1 MFKFSIV
8 ANFSFRSTQW
18 GWQRCHHLHNPV
30 SLFSSQ
36 RAGESSQR
44 RPWPPNAHEV
54 SCYLNLVM
62 RWCRT
67 INNWSTLFLCC
78 RHFCPP
84 AVGGEDTANSTL
96 DHTLPPLSAR
106 ARDLLCS
113 HQLLS
118 QDRSCPQ
125 KTPTLEDCLEIGV
138 NSSLASPSCPH
149 TFDSP
154 LCLPSTSGD

>member
-1 MFKFSIV
+1 MIPYYYLVRERRLRWGISEVFKFSIV

-54 SCYLNLVM
+54 SSYPNLVM

-67 INNWSTLFLCC
+67 INNWSNSSYV
-78 RHFCPP
+78 
-84 AVGGEDTANSTL
+84 VGTSV
-96 DHTLPPLSAR
+96 HQQRKVKTLP
-106 ARDLLCS
+106 
-113 HQLLS
+113 
-118 QDRSCPQ
+118 
-125 KTPTLEDCLEIGV
+125 TPHWTK
-138 NSSLASPSCPH
+138 H
-149 TFDSP
+149 
-154 LCLPSTSGD
+154 CLPCLPEPGTSFVAINCCPKIVLVLRRRPPWRIV

>member
-1 MFKFSIV
+1 M
-8 ANFSFRSTQW
+8 
-18 GWQRCHHLHNPV
+18 
-30 SLFSSQ
+30 
-36 RAGESSQR
+36 
-44 RPWPPNAHEV
+44 
-54 SCYLNLVM
+54 
-62 RWCRT
+62 
-67 INNWSTLFLCC
+67 
-78 RHFCPP
+78 
-84 AVGGEDTANSTL
+84 GGEDTANSTL

-125 KTPTLEDCLEIGV
+125 KTPTLEDCLEIGA

-154 LCLPSTSGD
+154 LCLPSTSGDQQLRCYYCLCSHITIIVTYYSCRSSEVVLCPGIVSLPSEWRGVFVGDHLGRLWLCRESLPSCLSPRPSPDCPLPSVLG